1 VYRALT
7 CQLCRSTENGG
18 KGFFAG
24 SAGAPATT
32 ISDNVDDEEA
42 ENQKKK
48 DLTPHDSNINVEVRL
63 ARGPGGTAGDMG
75 EQICVRQPK

>member
-32 ISDNVDDEEA
+32 ISDNDEEEA
-42 ENQKKK
+42 ENQIKV
-48 DLTPHDSNINVEVRL
+48 DLTPHDSNMNVDVRL
-63 ARGPGGTAGDMG
+63 DPDGPNDMG
-75 EQICVRQPK
+75 EQICVKQPKS